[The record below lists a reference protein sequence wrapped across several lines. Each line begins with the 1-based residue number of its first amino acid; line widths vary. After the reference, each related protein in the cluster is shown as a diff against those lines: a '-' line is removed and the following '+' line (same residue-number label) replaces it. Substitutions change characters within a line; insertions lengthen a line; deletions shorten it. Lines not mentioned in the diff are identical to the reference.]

1 MQSYNPQPILKKKW
15 GKEKRAGVIRIRRY
29 ILNRTLKGK
38 SRVLFFAYL
47 VNPFLGNDFCEYLG
61 ESDNLGRPIKT

>member
-15 GKEKRAGVIRIRRY
+15 GKEKRAGVIRIRRH
-29 ILNRTLKGK
+29 ILKSTLKEK
-38 SRVLFFAYL
+38 PRFLFLAYL

-61 ESDNLGRPIKT
+61 ESDYLGRPIKI